1 MSKITQLNRF
11 YRNTNMKTY
20 ISIGDF
26 VDILYKIQVKGWDFF
41 QKKLQFSAAARA
53 TSTWDIE
60 KLPPTNWWIIPA
72 IRRKWNENITGDENI
87 SYDVY
92 ITSHYLKNKTQLKML
107 VPACGTGSHE
117 RKFIANG
124 KITSVEGFDIS
135 PICIKEAQKKA
146 ENYSNISFDYQI
158 ADAHSLTFEENKYDI
173 ILFHSSLHHID
184 KMDSFIQ
191 KIEKSLKPDGILV
204 LHDFVGAR
212 RLHWT
217 SEQLTFANQLLQLI
231 PPHFRT
237 KWKTNTLKKRIYRP
251 GWWRMYISD
260 PSEAVE
266 SDSIIP
272 TLHKYFRTIE
282 EKKIGGDLL
291 HLVLKDIS
299 HHFVSDLVETNQI
312 LADLFEK
319 EAKYLE
325 NKSQSDFM
333 FGVYQKK

>member
-1 MSKITQLNRF
+1 
-11 YRNTNMKTY
+11 MKTY

-26 VDILYKIQVKGWDFF
+26 VDIIYKIQIKGWDFF
-41 QKKLQFSAAARA
+41 QKKLQLSAAART

-72 IRRKWNENITGDENI
+72 IRRKWNENITGDAHL
-87 SYDVY
+87 SYDEY
-92 ITSHYLKNKTQLKML
+92 ISNHYLKNKHQLKML

-124 KITSVEGFDIS
+124 KIAFVEGFDIS
-135 PICIKEAQKKA
+135 PICIKEAKK
-146 ENYSNISFDYQI
+146 ETQNYPNIDFHYQL

-184 KMDSFIQ
+184 NIDSFIQ
-191 KIEKSLKPDGILV
+191 KIEKSLKPDGILI
-204 LHDFVGAR
+204 LHDFVGPR

-217 SEQLTFANQLLQLI
+217 RAQLDAANQLLKCI
-231 PPHFRT
+231 PAHFRT
-237 KWKTNTLKKRIYRP
+237 KWKTNTLKRRIYRP
-251 GWWRMYISD
+251 GWWRMYVSD
-260 PSEAVE
+260 PSEAIE

-272 TLHKYFRTIE
+272 ILHKYFRVIE

-291 HLVLKDIS
+291 HLILKDIS
-299 HHFVSDLVETNQI
+299 HHFVSDSAETNQI
-312 LADLFEK
+312 LVDLFEK
-319 EAKYLE
+319 EVKYLQ
-325 NKSQSDFM
+325 NKAQSDFM